1 MSRQDTV
8 VDQQLQHPTKKECS
22 SDGLWCHEKSLKI
35 LPLSE
40 PGLIQ
45 QHPFFLSKA
54 ELIWARNNY
63 FPLI

>member
-45 QHPFFLSKA
+45 QHPFFFSAKL
-54 ELIWARNNY
+54 N
-63 FPLI
+63 